1 MYTVG
6 IISLGILLIA
16 YNPISLACWLPFVA
30 RYSEKKGYEIT
41 AFIMVFAIYVLCVIG
56 TLFILI

>member
-1 MYTVG
+1 MNTIGIVALG
-6 IISLGILLIA
+6 IILIA
-16 YNPISLACWLPFVA
+16 YNPVSLACWLPFVA
-30 RYSEKKGYEIT
+30 RYSEKKGYEIA